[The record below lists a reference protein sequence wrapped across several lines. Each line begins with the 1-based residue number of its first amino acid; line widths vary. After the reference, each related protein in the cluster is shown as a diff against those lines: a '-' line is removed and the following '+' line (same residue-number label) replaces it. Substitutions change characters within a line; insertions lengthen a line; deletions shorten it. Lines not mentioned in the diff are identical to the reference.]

1 VTRRIGIDV
10 GGSKCLGV
18 VVDDSCVV
26 LAETKVATPSH
37 EGLVDLLES
46 IVVEFG
52 PADHVG
58 VGLPGLVTR
67 DGIIRSSPNLPGAF
81 DLSVGA
87 PLSARIGCDVS
98 VANDA
103 TCAAIAEWRCGAA
116 RGLQTFWM
124 VTLGTGIGGGLVANG
139 SIVHGTQGFAG
150 EIGHM
155 IVEPGGRL
163 CGCGMSGCW
172 ERYASGSALSDA
184 AGHGGA
190 GEVFVRLRDGDEGA
204 RTAVEE
210 WSYWVSLGLANLA
223 NAIDPEAFV
232 LGGGVIDNAPDF
244 LGLVGERL
252 EAAMYSSDHRRM
264 PRVLAAQL
272 GPRAGAIGAALLD
285 RD

>member
-10 GGSKCLGV
+10 GGSKCRGV
-18 VVDDSCVV
+18 VVDDDCVV
-26 LAETKVATPSH
+26 LAETLVATPSH
-37 EGLVDLLES
+37 DGLVDLLES
-46 IVVEFG
+46 IIVEFG

-67 DGIIRSSPNLPGAF
+67 AGVIRSSPNLPGAY
-81 DLSVGA
+81 DLSVGT
-87 PLSARIGCDVS
+87 PLSARIGCDVR

-116 RGLQTFWM
+116 RGLETFWM

-139 SIVHGTQGFAG
+139 SIVHGVQGFTG

-155 IVEPGGRL
+155 IVEPAGRP

-172 ERYASGSALSDA
+172 ERYASGSALTDA
-184 AGHGGA
+184 VGTGA
-190 GEVFVRLRDGDEGA
+190 VGEVFTRLLNDDTAA
-204 RTAVEE
+204 RTVVEE
-210 WSYWVSLGLANLA
+210 WSRWVALGLANLA

-232 LGGGVIDNAPDF
+232 LGGGVIDNAPAF
-244 LGLVGERL
+244 LGIVGERL
-252 EAAMYSSDHRRM
+252 EAAMYSSERRRM
-264 PRVLAAQL
+264 PRVLAAHL
-272 GPRAGAIGAALLD
+272 GSRAGAIGAALLD